1 MEYMYEIILSGVI
14 INNSRN
20 PIENTILNES
30 IVDLDSLGEV
40 GKILSNQKKIGLN
53 YINMISRKENI
64 LLDLKYKDYKITVNK
79 DIETGTESV
88 VVRIEN
94 TKKIH
99 HIDVSF
105 LEDITWLKDKETFD
119 KVIKDLL

>member
-1 MEYMYEIILSGVI
+1 MGTVNKVILYGVI

-20 PIENTILNES
+20 PIENTIVS
-30 IVDLDSLGEV
+30 GSTIDLDSLGFP
-40 GKILSNQKKIGLN
+40 SQKKIGLN
-53 YINMISRKENI
+53 YINMISRKEN
-64 LLDLKYKDYKITVNK
+64 LLLELGYKDYKISVNK
-79 DIETGTESV
+79 DIETEAESV
-88 VVRIEN
+88 VVKIEN

-105 LEDITWLKDKETFD
+105 LEKITWLKDKETFD

>member
-1 MEYMYEIILSGVI
+1 MEYINEIILSGII

-30 IVDLDSLGEV
+30 IVELYTLGEV
-40 GKILSNQKKIGLN
+40 GKILSSQKKIGLN

-64 LLDLKYKDYKITVNK
+64 LLELKYKDYKITVNK
-79 DIETGTESV
+79 DIETGTESITV
-88 VVRIEN
+88 KIEN

-105 LEDITWLKDKETFD
+105 LENITWLEDKETFD
-119 KVIKDLL
+119 KAIKDLV

>member
-1 MEYMYEIILSGVI
+1 METILYGVI

-20 PIENTILNES
+20 PIENTVVSEL
-30 IVDLDSLGEV
+30 VDLDSLGEV
-40 GKILSNQKKIGLN
+40 GKVLSSQNKIGFN
-53 YINMISRKENI
+53 YINMISRKEN
-64 LLDLKYKDYKITVNK
+64 LLLELGYKDYKISVNK
-79 DIETGTESV
+79 DIETEAESV
-88 VVRIEN
+88 VVKIDN

-105 LEDITWLKDKETFD
+105 LEKITWLKDKETFD

>member
-1 MEYMYEIILSGVI
+1 MKKVNEVILYGVI

-20 PIENTILNES
+20 PIENTVVSEL
-30 IVDLDSLGEV
+30 VDLDSLGEV
-40 GKILSNQKKIGLN
+40 GKVLSSQNKIGLD
-53 YINMISRKENI
+53 YINMISRKEN
-64 LLDLKYKDYKITVNK
+64 LLLELGYKDYKISVNK
-79 DIETGTESV
+79 DIETEAESV
-88 VVRIEN
+88 VVKIEN

-105 LEDITWLKDKETFD
+105 LEKITWLKDKETFD

>member
-1 MEYMYEIILSGVI
+1 MEYIDEIILYGVI

-20 PIENTILNES
+20 PIENTIVNEP
-30 IVDLDSLGEV
+30 IVDLNSLGEV
-40 GKILSNQKKIGLN
+40 GKVLSSQKKIGLN
-53 YINMISRKENI
+53 YINMISRKEN
-64 LLDLKYKDYKITVNK
+64 LLLELGYKDYKITVNK
-79 DIETGTESV
+79 DIETGTESISV
-88 VVRIEN
+88 KIEN

-105 LEDITWLKDKETFD
+105 LENITWLKDKETFD

>member
-1 MEYMYEIILSGVI
+1 MKKVNEVILYGVI

-20 PIENTILNES
+20 PIENTVVSEL
-30 IVDLDSLGEV
+30 VDLDSLGEV
-40 GKILSNQKKIGLN
+40 GKVLSSQNKIGLN
-53 YINMISRKENI
+53 YINMISRKEN
-64 LLDLKYKDYKITVNK
+64 LLLELGYKDYKISVNK
-79 DIETGTESV
+79 DIETEAESV
-88 VVRIEN
+88 VVKIEN

-105 LEDITWLKDKETFD
+105 LAKITWLKDKETFD